1 MSVADNGVGQAAA
14 PSTMVSSTSS
24 SMFRS
29 AEHVASHGPRPHHQA
44 GQDGRSDLVEAVL
57 ERRNDPEVAAAA
69 AYRPEQ
75 VSVFV
80 CAGGAQPTV
89 GGNDVYGKQVV
100 AREAVR
106 SAEPPP
112 RVRPAM
118 PVIDTTPPVVAN
130 PKACVSRS
138 NSAHVTPGSARAV

>member
-106 SAEPPP
+106 SAEPTD
-112 RVRPAM
+112 A
-118 PVIDTTPPVVAN
+118 A
-130 PKACVSRS
+130 
-138 NSAHVTPGSARAV
+138 